1 MREILD
7 DDATERDMVTWAL
20 ADAIYLRTRMAVA
33 DSILTRSEGSEVTTI
48 VLDDRPDRPASAN
61 AA

>member
-1 MREILD
+1 
-7 DDATERDMVTWAL
+7 MVTWAL